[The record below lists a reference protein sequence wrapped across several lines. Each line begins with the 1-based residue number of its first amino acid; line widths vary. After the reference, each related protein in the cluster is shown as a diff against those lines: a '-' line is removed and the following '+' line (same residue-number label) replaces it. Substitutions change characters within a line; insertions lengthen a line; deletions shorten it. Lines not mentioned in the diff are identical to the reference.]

1 MSGLLVKLRS
11 KKGSLIKII
20 SLLAVLVVVMAFAIG
35 CTTQSDTSTGQTTP
49 GTTTGSITG
58 NTVVAASLFDENTVV
73 SLYEHAIPA
82 VVKIETTVT
91 GGTQNFGPFQF
102 NVPAQKGQGS
112 GFFIDNEGYILT
124 NNHVVDNASN
134 VTVITY
140 NDKNVSAKVIG
151 TDKQNDLALVKVDP
165 KDLGNITPL
174 ALGDSDKIRPGHMAI
189 ALGSPYGLDGSIT
202 VGIISGIGRSLS
214 STDHRAIAD
223 VIQTDAAI
231 NPGNSGGPL
240 LNSSGEV
247 IGINTAIEA
256 NATSIGFAVPINTA
270 RSILPALKQGG
281 EIKNA
286 WLGISGMPI
295 NSEMA
300 ASLNLPVE
308 SGVYIVAVIP
318 DSPAAKAGLVE
329 SGVNS
334 QQQPTTGGDIVVAI
348 DGSPVTRVEDI
359 IEYLNGKQ
367 PGDKVTLDIY
377 RNNEEI
383 QVTVELGEW
392 PEQMPATEITPP
404 NQDEFNFPFDWN
416 QENPPDFN

>member
-1 MSGLLVKLRS
+1 MSGLLVKLRT

-20 SLLAVLVVVMAFAIG
+20 SLLAVLVVVLTFSVG
-35 CTTQSDTSTGQTTP
+35 CATQSGTFTGQTAQDTA
-49 GTTTGSITG
+49 GNSTG
-58 NTVVAASLFDENTVV
+58 NMVIASSLFDEDTVV
-73 SLYEHAIPA
+73 SLYEKAIPA
-82 VVKIETTVT
+82 VVKIETVVN
-91 GGTQNFGPFQF
+91 GGTENFGPFQF
-102 NVPAQKGQGS
+102 DVPTQKGQGS
-112 GFFIDNEGYILT
+112 GFFIDNEGHILT

-134 VTVITY
+134 VTVIKYDGKTM
-140 NDKNVSAKVIG
+140 SAKVIG
-151 TDKQNDLALVKVDP
+151 TDKQNDLALVKVDE

-174 ALGDSDKIRPGHMAI
+174 TLGDSDKIKPGHMAI

-214 STDHRAIAD
+214 SNDNRAIPD

-256 NATSIGFAVPINTA
+256 NASGIGFAVPINTA

-286 WLGISGMPI
+286 WLGISGMPVD
-295 NSEMA
+295 SEMA
-300 ASLNLPVE
+300 TGLKLPVE

-318 DSPAAKAGLVE
+318 DSPASKAGLIE

-334 QQQPTTGGDIVVAI
+334 QQQPTTGGDIVTAI
-348 DGSPVTRVEDI
+348 DGSPVTKVEDI
-359 IEYLNGKQ
+359 VQYLNGKQ
-367 PGDKVTLDIY
+367 PGDKVTLEVY
-377 RNNEEI
+377 RNNEKI

-392 PEQMPATEITPP
+392 PEQLPASQTAPP
-404 NQDEFNFPFDWN
+404 SQD
-416 QENPPDFN
+416 DFNSPFQWNWEWPPKTN